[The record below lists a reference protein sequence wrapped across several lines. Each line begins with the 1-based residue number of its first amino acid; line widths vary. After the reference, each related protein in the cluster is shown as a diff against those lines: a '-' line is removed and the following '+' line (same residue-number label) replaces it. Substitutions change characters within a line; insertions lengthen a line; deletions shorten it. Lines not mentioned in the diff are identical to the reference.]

1 MTHGWIGLVPVGCSL
16 SQFGDPAVLGW
27 PGQAPPSLDW
37 KGCGILAS
45 HSRFFRVW
53 GGFLVTLPPSRC
65 AWALSGCAGAA
76 LSHPSPLPFVL
87 LVPAL
92 LSLCVI
98 SVCYHLSSVKQEPLG
113 PIPPRLLI
121 VPYLC
126 VCSWTSWGYCF
137 YLFILKKAV
146 KWILFFLHRLV
157 FPGALQSLS
166 QGVFRVKILHR
177 RSGVPGFP
185 GKAALGLSGLLK
197 SLSAHHYFFM
207 HLFPSLGQ
215 EEKS

>member
-1 MTHGWIGLVPVGCSL
+1 MDRAGASGMFPVPVWGSGRAGLAGTSSTIPGLEGLWDSCLPLPIFQGLGGIFGNFASLPLCLGSVRVCRSSHEPPLASSLRAAGPCSVISVRYLCVLSPIECETGASGPHPTEAPHCSL
-16 SQFGDPAVLGW
+16 SL
-27 PGQAPPSLDW
+27 
-37 KGCGILAS
+37 C
-45 HSRFFRVW
+45 
-53 GGFLVTLPPSRC
+53 
-65 AWALSGCAGAA
+65 
-76 LSHPSPLPFVL
+76 L
-87 LVPAL
+87 L
-92 LSLCVI
+92 C
-98 SVCYHLSSVKQEPLG
+98 
-113 PIPPRLLI
+113 
-121 VPYLC
+121 
-126 VCSWTSWGYCF
+126 WGYCF

-177 RSGVPGFP
+177 RSSVPGFP

-197 SLSAHHYFFM
+197 SLSVHHYFFM